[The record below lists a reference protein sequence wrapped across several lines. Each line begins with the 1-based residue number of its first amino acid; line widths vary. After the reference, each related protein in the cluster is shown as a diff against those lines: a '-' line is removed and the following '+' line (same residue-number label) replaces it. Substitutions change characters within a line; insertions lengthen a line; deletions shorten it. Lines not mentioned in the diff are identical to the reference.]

1 MIYTFYKLIC
11 YLCSLIYWNHQPIEK
26 VRAMQ
31 LRKFKEIFEY
41 AREHNPFY
49 RELYTKAGVMDL
61 DIQSWEDVEK
71 VPVVDKDA
79 YRTIALEDRISEPFD
94 PKRHNLHTTSGSSGN
109 PLPIVYSKFVE
120 YTGHIRVFYM
130 LVKVAHYNP
139 FKKIFM
145 VARYE
150 ENDTFTIEKDL
161 SLIGKLQKW
170 LHLFRRE
177 IASIYRDP
185 DFIIDRVLQVNP
197 YIIWAT
203 PSVMEIV
210 ANRLIV
216 RGMKLNIPYLV
227 FTSENVSQSQ
237 FRKFKEYVSPVVID
251 LFGANESPSISFDV
265 NKSGKSLVFTN
276 ASIPEFIDRQERDGV
291 TSGTLVITSLL
302 NKVTPFIRY
311 NLKDYGEI
319 LPTEDFPNK
328 CIGPIIGRMDDILTF
343 PDGKPFFHHMA
354 HEMYMDFEKC
364 LHFKFLQVDDGPII
378 LQLIQNPR
386 YTKEEIAGEAVARWN
401 KRFSQYELRIEFVEK
416 VEISKRTGKAKNI
429 EHIKTKK

>member
-1 MIYTFYKLIC
+1 MVSLFFKLIE
-11 YLCSLIYWNHQPIEK
+11 YLCSLVYWNCQPVDK
-26 VRAMQ
+26 VRSMQ

-49 RELYTKAGVMDL
+49 RELYTKAGVMNL
-61 DIQSWEDVEK
+61 DIQSWEDIEK

-79 YRTIALEDRISEPFD
+79 YRAIALENRISEPVN
-94 PKRHNLHTTSGSSGN
+94 PKLHNQHTTSGSSGN
-109 PLPIVYSKFVE
+109 PLQIVYSKYVD
-120 YTGHIRVFYM
+120 YTAHIRVFYM
-130 LVKVAHYNP
+130 LMKAAHYTP

-145 VARYE
+145 IARYE
-150 ENDTFTIEKDL
+150 EDDTFTIEHDL

-177 IASIYRDP
+177 IVSIYRDP
-185 DFIIDRVLQVNP
+185 DYIIERVLEANP

-210 ANRLIV
+210 ANRLVV
-216 RGMKLNIPYLV
+216 RNIKLNIPYLV

-237 FRKFKEYVSPVVID
+237 FRKFREYVSPVVID

-265 NKSGKSLVFTN
+265 NKSGKSWVFTN
-276 ASIPEFIDRQERDGV
+276 SCLPEFIDRQERDGV
-291 TSGTLVITSLL
+291 KSGTLVITSLL

-319 LPTEDFPNK
+319 LPTADFPNK

-354 HEMYMDFEKC
+354 YEMYMDFEKC
-364 LHFKFLQVDDGPII
+364 LHFKFLQVDNGPIT
-378 LQLIQNPR
+378 LQFIQNPQ
-386 YTKEEIAGEAVARWN
+386 YTKEEIVDEAMARWN
-401 KRFSQYELRIEFVEK
+401 KRFSQYELNIEFVEK
-416 VEISKRTGKAKNI
+416 LEISKKTGKAKNI